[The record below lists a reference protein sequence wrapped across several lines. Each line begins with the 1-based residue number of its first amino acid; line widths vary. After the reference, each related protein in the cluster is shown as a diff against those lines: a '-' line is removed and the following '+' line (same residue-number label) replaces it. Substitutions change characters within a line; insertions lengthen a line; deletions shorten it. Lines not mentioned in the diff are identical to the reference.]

1 MALFGELLAELRR
14 DRNMTQAELAKELF
28 VTAGTV
34 SNYEKGVHLPDVE
47 KLVAIADFFDVSVD
61 YLLGRTA
68 HDYSLDLLDR
78 PICGSTSLG
87 SLVDDISALEP
98 DRLKALL
105 LIVKDMK
112 LSTTIKNYSGKE

>member
-1 MALFGELLAELRR
+1 
-14 DRNMTQAELAKELF
+14 MTQAELAKELF

-87 SLVDDISALEP
+87 SLVDDISALEL